1 MKLVLLGTS
10 GYHPTDRRQTACLML
25 PEIGVVLDAGTGM
38 YRVRDWLRT
47 PALDIFLTHAHLDH
61 VVGLTFLFD
70 VLYQKS
76 VERVTVHGEADKL
89 AAIQEHLFAPTLF
102 PAQPPITWQPLEGPV
117 MLAGGGRLSY
127 FPLEHP
133 GGAIGFR
140 LDWPDKSL
148 AYVTDTTAKPNADY
162 IRAIAGVDLL
172 VHECYFTDDWGQWAE
187 KTGHS
192 CLTAVAQLA
201 AAAQVGRMVLVH
213 INPLDADAPGRVGE
227 PLDLTSART
236 IFPEIELGFDRQVI
250 EF

>member
-1 MKLVLLGTS
+1 
-10 GYHPTDRRQTACLML
+10 ML
-25 PEIGVVLDAGTGM
+25 PELGVVLDAGTGM
-38 YRVRDWLRT
+38 YRVRNWLRT

-89 AAIQEHLFAPTLF
+89 AAIQKHLFAPPLF
-102 PAQPPITWQPLEGPV
+102 PAQPPITWQPLNGPV
-117 MLAGGGRLSY
+117 TLGDGGRLTY

-140 LDWPDKSL
+140 LDWPGKSL
-148 AYVTDTTAKPNADY
+148 AYVTDTTAKPSASY
-162 IRAIAGVDLL
+162 LERITGVDLL
-172 VHECYFTDDWGQWAE
+172 VHECYFTDERDAWAE

-213 INPLDADAPGRVGE
+213 VNPLDADQPSGAE
-227 PLDLTSART
+227 EALDLTAARR
-236 IFPEIELGFDRQVI
+236 IFAAMELGADRQVI